1 MKNEAADESNPSALF
16 FLSTSL
22 ISPIYIHFYGI
33 GSAHISAK
41 SSNAEHANNNA
52 TMVTSSPPLQIR
64 ADPSLIECGGTR
76 NKSRSCSW
84 NATGYVSFAI
94 LSAMQLALLV
104 ANSVVTRSV
113 ACSVRCGRWYRNC
126 PTHILTNIG
135 IFLAVFYLH
144 QYSQYLASGSSDK
157 FARLFTVDHVSA
169 ANVTN
174 ASSAAGGPVAAGTGR
189 ELQALTGHT
198 AGVERVRFH
207 PSEAN
212 ILCSASSDRSV
223 RLWDIR
229 SASTS
234 RSGGKIDVGAGVVSV
249 EWHPGQPGSVRYL
262 AVTDK
267 NDTVKVYDARKLSKP
282 LSAGFDLTKD
292 DSSVY
297 ETHFSPSGMH
307 LVSGVKLAEN
317 AMGALRVWKWDDS
330 VATNG
335 KGGKV
340 VIGNDNSDVFVGH
353 SGPMY
358 AQNFSPDGTRLASGG
373 GDALV
378 SLWDVSS
385 MTCQATVARRTKF
398 IRSVSFTHD
407 SRFVAIASEDDG
419 VDIADSVSGAKV
431 GLLKLMTEEKSRIR
445 DRMGTGGVGGGA
457 DEVAFHPKAYVL
469 ACARGFDPPGVQNG
483 PVQTP
488 QITVARL
495 ALG

>member
-1 MKNEAADESNPSALF
+1 MSA
-16 FLSTSL
+16 
-22 ISPIYIHFYGI
+22 
-33 GSAHISAK
+33 
-41 SSNAEHANNNA
+41 
-52 TMVTSSPPLQIR
+52 V
-64 ADPSLIECGGTR
+64 
-76 NKSRSCSW
+76 
-84 NATGYVSFAI
+84 
-94 LSAMQLALLV
+94 
-104 ANSVVTRSV
+104 
-113 ACSVRCGRWYRNC
+113 
-126 PTHILTNIG
+126 
-135 IFLAVFYLH
+135 
-144 QYSQYLASGSSDK
+144 
-157 FARLFTVDHVSA
+157 
-169 ANVTN
+169 NVTN
-174 ASSAAGGPVAAGTGR
+174 SSAAGGPVAAGTGR

-212 ILCSASSDRSV
+212 VLCSASSDRSV

-229 SASTS
+229 SAGTS

-249 EWHPGQPGSVRYL
+249 EWHPGHPGSVRYL

-267 NDTVKVYDARKLSKP
+267 NDMVKVHDARKLSRP
-282 LSAGFDLTKD
+282 LSAGFDLSKD

-297 ETHFSPSGMH
+297 ETHFSPRGTH
-307 LVSGVKLAEN
+307 LVAATKLAEN
-317 AMGALRVWKWDDS
+317 AMGALRMWKWDESGD
-330 VATNG
+330 APKG
-335 KGGKV
+335 KGDKV
-340 VIGNDNSDVFVGH
+340 VIGNENSDVFVGH

-358 AQNFSPDGTRLASGG
+358 ALKFSPDGTRLASGG

-407 SRFVAIASEDDG
+407 SRLLATASEDDG
-419 VDIADSVSGAKV
+419 VDIANSVTGAKI

-445 DRMGTGGVGGGA
+445 DRMGNAGVGGGA
-457 DEVAFHPKAYVL
+457 DEVSFHPKAYVL

>member
-1 MKNEAADESNPSALF
+1 M
-16 FLSTSL
+16 
-22 ISPIYIHFYGI
+22 
-33 GSAHISAK
+33 
-41 SSNAEHANNNA
+41 
-52 TMVTSSPPLQIR
+52 
-64 ADPSLIECGGTR
+64 
-76 NKSRSCSW
+76 
-84 NATGYVSFAI
+84 
-94 LSAMQLALLV
+94 
-104 ANSVVTRSV
+104 
-113 ACSVRCGRWYRNC
+113 
-126 PTHILTNIG
+126 
-135 IFLAVFYLH
+135 
-144 QYSQYLASGSSDK
+144 
-157 FARLFTVDHVSA
+157 SA

-212 ILCSASSDRSV
+212 VLCSASSDRSV

-229 SASTS
+229 SAGTS

-249 EWHPGQPGSVRYL
+249 EWHPGQPGSGL

-282 LSAGFDLTKD
+282 LSTGFDLTKD

-297 ETHFSPSGMH
+297 ETHFSPSGTH
-307 LVSGVKLAEN
+307 LVAGVKLAEN
-317 AMGALRVWKWDDS
+317 AMGALRVWKWDEGGD
-330 VATNG
+330 APKG

-340 VIGNDNSDVFVGH
+340 VIGNENSDVFVGH
-353 SGPMY
+353 CGPMY
-358 AQNFSPDGTRLASGG
+358 SLEFSPDGNRLASGG

-378 SLWDVSS
+378 SLWDVAS

-407 SRFVAIASEDDG
+407 SRLVATASEDDG
-419 VDIADSVSGAKV
+419 VDIADAVTGAKI

-445 DRMGTGGVGGGA
+445 DRMGNGGVGGGA

-469 ACARGFDPPGVQNG
+469 ACARGFDPPGVPNG
-483 PVQTP
+483 PLQTP